1 MAFLPAIVTTGV
13 VTASE
18 VTKETVIKSVSF
30 ATVGTT
36 LFDVMLTGVAVG
48 ATVSMTKGETE
59 KVIWFEAISVTVIVQ
74 SV

>member
-1 MAFLPAIVTTGV
+1 M
-13 VTASE
+13 
-18 VTKETVIKSVSF
+18 ETVGVPTFSLVVNDSVIILDSF